1 MGQPVRSFDEFPE
14 PDTRPAWLVLSVT
27 LVDANGERWHAVG
40 LGETVDAALTWARKS
55 APAGT
60 WWLVSDWSDLF
71 GD

>member
-1 MGQPVRSFDEFPE
+1 MGQPLRSYDEFPE
-14 PDTRPAWLVLSVT
+14 PAERPEWLVLSVT

-40 LGETVDAALTWARKS
+40 LGETVDTALNWARKS
-55 APAGT
+55 APVGT